1 MRLKLSNEEITLL
14 KEQNIEF
21 WPRKNYSKFEIL
33 ILSEEIYDK
42 ESEISNVQDIDD
54 KIKRRDLCD
63 RLNNLAKKISDFVQ
77 I

>member
-14 KEQNIEF
+14 KDQNIEF
-21 WPRKNYSKFEIL
+21 WPRKNYSEFEIL

-42 ESEISNVQDIDD
+42 ESEISNVQDIND

>member
-1 MRLKLSNEEITLL
+1 MRLKLTNEEIDLL
-14 KEQNIEF
+14 KDQNIEF
-21 WPRKNYSKFEIL
+21 WPRKNYSEFEIL

-42 ESEISNVQDIDD
+42 ELEISNVQDIDD

-63 RLNNLAKKISDFVQ
+63 RLNNLAIKISDFVQ

>member
-14 KEQNIEF
+14 KDQNIEF
-21 WPRKNYSKFEIL
+21 WPRKNYSEFEIL

-42 ESEISNVQDIDD
+42 ESEISNVQDIDE
-54 KIKRRDLCD
+54 KIKRRDLYN

>member
-14 KEQNIEF
+14 KDQNIEF
-21 WPRKNYSKFEIL
+21 WPRKNYSEFEIL

-42 ESEISNVQDIDD
+42 ELEISNVQDIDD

-63 RLNNLAKKISDFVQ
+63 RLNNLAIKISDFVQ